1 MKDNNSTAVARRTSG
16 GVVTK
21 AYLENQAELL
31 KLFGM
36 KGVYSLENFE
46 VVVSDDGRKTLR
58 KREKP
63 LKIID
68 NGDDGVVAVV
78 MSRTLGE
85 RMFGREREEDKLEI
99 LNPAHNLEA
108 KELL

>member
-1 MKDNNSTAVARRTSG
+1 MNDKNNTAVARRTSD

-21 AYLENQAELL
+21 AYLEQQTELL
-31 KLFGM
+31 RLFGM
-36 KGVYSLENFE
+36 QGFYSLENYE

-68 NGDDGVVAVV
+68 NGDNEIVAVA

-85 RMFGREREEDKLEI
+85 RMFGRGREEDKLEI
-99 LNPAHNLEA
+99 LNPAHNLEV